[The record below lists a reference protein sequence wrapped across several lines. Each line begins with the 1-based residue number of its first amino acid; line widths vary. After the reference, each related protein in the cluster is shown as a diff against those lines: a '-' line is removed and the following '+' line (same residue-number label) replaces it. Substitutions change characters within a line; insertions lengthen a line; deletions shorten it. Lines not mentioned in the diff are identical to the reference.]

1 MSINQQNLPPA
12 GPPPYGG
19 PPYGGPPMPPVQPP
33 KSTSGVAIAGF
44 ILAFL
49 IAPLGLILSIVGL
62 VQTGGGRR
70 KGKGL
75 AIAGVVISLL
85 LIIGS
90 GALILAVGNKVA
102 TLADPGCTTG
112 KAAILDN
119 ADKLSSQ
126 DTIKDGLQATITGLA
141 SAQAKAKHDNV
152 RNAMKALDD
161 DYTQLLSAV
170 TNGTQ
175 PAANLQAKIDAD
187 AKTIDSL
194 CSVGN

>member
-126 DTIKDGLQATITGLA
+126 DTIKDGLQTTITGLA